1 MEQQKD
7 LTPVVTQ
14 VVKGTPQEERVIL
27 LGGDRY
33 GRMGE
38 MTIPQMVVD
47 QDVSHF
53 YQYANGK
60 LNIRPMTV
68 DKPKIEEV
76 VSKGMVNL
84 LRRAGVPLR
93 TAK

>member
-14 VVKGTPQEERVIL
+14 FVKGTPSEQRVIL
-27 LGGDRY
+27 MGGDRY

-38 MTIPQMVVD
+38 MTIPQMVID
-47 QDVSHF
+47 QDISHL
-53 YQYANGK
+53 YQHTNGK
-60 LNIRPMTV
+60 LNIRPRVV
-68 DKPKIEEV
+68 DKPNIEEV

-84 LRRAGVPLR
+84 LRRGGVPLR